1 MAGRG
6 RNMVRRRQSQR
17 AQKDGGTQQKGT
29 WAQEQCLQR
38 RAKAELPAV
47 PVPGTSVNMMQ
58 SKHPQR

>member
-1 MAGRG
+1 
-6 RNMVRRRQSQR
+6 MVRRRQSQR
-17 AQKDGGTQQKGT
+17 AQKDGGTQQKDT

-58 SKHPQR
+58 CKHPQR

>member
-1 MAGRG
+1 
-6 RNMVRRRQSQR
+6 MVRRRQSQR
-17 AQKDGGTQQKGT
+17 AQKDGGTQQKDT

-47 PVPGTSVNMMQ
+47 PAPGTSVNMMQ